1 MKVLQKSRFI
11 LLLVIGIFVL
21 NIRVFAQ
28 AEEDKKLYEGQ
39 FAPSFSVKD
48 LEGKFHSVEQYKGQ
62 KILLT
67 FYRNAGDPVSYYRFN
82 ELEEQKD
89 YFLKKGIVMLSFF
102 ESSPENVLIFKDT
115 HQFYQV
121 VIADPKGIL
130 YDLYGVEENRS
141 KMARGTVHA
150 AAAKAKR
157 GKKLYPNKLPQDGKP
172 NRISAEILID
182 ENGNIATAYYGQ
194 YLGDNMPVEVLKAAI
209 EKP

>member
-1 MKVLQKSRFI
+1 MKILQKIRLFF
-11 LLLVIGIFVL
+11 LFAIGMVVL
-21 NIRVFAQ
+21 NISAFAQ
-28 AEEDKKLYEGQ
+28 DEEDKKLYEGQ

-48 LEGKFHSVEQYKGQ
+48 LEGKFHSIDQYKGQ

-67 FYRNAGDPVSYYRFN
+67 FYRNAGDPVSYFRFN

-89 YFLKKGIVMLSFF
+89 YFFKKGIVLLSFF
-102 ESSPENVLIFKDT
+102 ESSPENVLTFKDT

-130 YDLYGVEENRS
+130 YNLYGVEENRA

-150 AAAKAKR
+150 AAAKAKK
-157 GKKLYPNKLPQDGKP
+157 GKKLYPNKIVQDGKP

-194 YLGDNMPVEVLKAAI
+194 YLGDNMPIEALKAAI

>member
-1 MKVLQKSRFI
+1 MKILQKGSLV
-11 LLLVIGIFVL
+11 LLLAIGMIIL
-21 NIRVFAQ
+21 SIRVFAQ

-89 YFLKKGIVMLSFF
+89 YFLKKGVIMLSFF
-102 ESSPENVLIFKDT
+102 ESSPENVIIFKDT

-121 VIADPKGIL
+121 IIADPNGIL
-130 YDLYGVEENRS
+130 YNLYGVEENRS

-157 GKKLYPNKLPQDGKP
+157 GKKIYPNKLTQDGKS

-182 ENGNIATAYYGQ
+182 ENGNIAAAYYGQ
-194 YLGDNMPVEVLKAAI
+194 YLGDNMPLELLKAAI